1 MLSQVYD
8 KSNLG
13 KRTKDESLEVQGRAG
28 NGDRMFWRKESR
40 TVAGLP
46 RQGFPRCRG
55 CAAYQQKNLWIRATK
70 RETIKT
76 RLLYAPFP
84 HSSSAILTFNAFIS
98 LTLRAIS
105 QAYRSLICGTFS
117 LVMQL
122 VL

>member
-55 CAAYQQKNLWIRATK
+55 CAAYQQKNLWIRATTLSERQLK
-70 RETIKT
+70 RAFFM
-76 RLLYAPFP
+76 LPFP
-84 HSSSAILTFNAFIS
+84 IRH
-98 LTLRAIS
+98 
-105 QAYRSLICGTFS
+105 QPFS
-117 LVMQL
+117 LLML
-122 VL
+122 SSL